1 MRERKEERGKQVEE
15 PEAGGIRLKSVA
27 KEGVGLRSAPR
38 EPLRLRSAVPE
49 RQARTEGSAGQE
61 SIQASGRRYQK
72 GEQTLEGNKML
83 QED

>member
-15 PEAGGIRLKSVA
+15 LEAGGIRLKSVA
-27 KEGVGLRSAPR
+27 KEGVGLRPAPR